1 MSLANTIALCTIAQI
16 KTALR
21 MAQADVSRDTE
32 LEGLALAAAAAV
44 NSYCG
49 RTFKRQVARVEK
61 MAGYGTPTLLPVLCP
76 IESLTSCTIFGWGT
90 AFGTTIDVADLE
102 IEDEVIVRWRA
113 GIFPHTA
120 YFDGGIDQ
128 GPRAGFERKDITL
141 TYTGGYVLPN
151 DNTAIVSPIQAC
163 PMDLQLA
170 AASWAAYIDRQM
182 ARDLNVSAESV
193 GRASV
198 QFSPNAGGGG
208 VVGGAGAAPAFLQL
222 MLAPYKRA
230 V

>member
-1 MSLANTIALCTIAQI
+1 MALAGTIALCTIAQI
-16 KTALR
+16 KRALR
-21 MAQADVSRDTE
+21 MAAADATRDAE
-32 LEGLALAAAAAV
+32 LEDHALAAAAAV
-44 NSYCG
+44 HSYCS
-49 RTFKRQVARVEK
+49 RTFKREVDRVEK

-76 IESLTSCTIFGWGT
+76 IESLTSLTMYGES
-90 AFGTTIDVADLE
+90 IDVDDLD
-102 IEDEVIVRWRA
+102 IEDEVIVRWRN

-120 YFDGGIDQ
+120 FLDGSIDAQ
-128 GPRAGFERKDITL
+128 PRAGFEKRELTL

-151 DNTAIVSPIQAC
+151 DAAVVGAQSC

-170 AASWAAYIDRQM
+170 AASWAAYIDRQFT
-182 ARDLNVSAESV
+182 RDLNVSAEAV

-198 QFSPNAGGGG
+198 QFSANAGGGG

-222 MLAPYKRA
+222 ALAPYKRA

>member
-21 MAQADVSRDTE
+21 MSQADVSRDTE
-32 LEGLALAAAAAV
+32 LEQLALAASAAV

-49 RTFKRQVARVEK
+49 RKFAREVGRVER
-61 MAGYGTPTLLPVLCP
+61 MAGYGTPTLLPDLCP
-76 IESLTSCTIFGWGT
+76 IESIASLTLYGES
-90 AFGTTIDVADLE
+90 IDVDDLE
-102 IEDEVIVRWRA
+102 IEDEVIVRWA
-113 GIFPHTA
+113 NGVFPHTG
-120 YFDGGIDQ
+120 FLDSGIDKK
-128 GPRAGFERKDITL
+128 PRAGYEKRDLTL

-151 DNTAIVSPIQAC
+151 DSTPIVSPIQAC
-163 PMDLQLA
+163 PMDLQFA
-170 AASWAAYIDRQM
+170 AATWAAYIDRQL
-182 ARDLNVSAESV
+182 ARDLNVAAESV

-198 QFSPNAGGGG
+198 QFSANAGGGG

-222 MLAPYKRA
+222 ALAPYKRA